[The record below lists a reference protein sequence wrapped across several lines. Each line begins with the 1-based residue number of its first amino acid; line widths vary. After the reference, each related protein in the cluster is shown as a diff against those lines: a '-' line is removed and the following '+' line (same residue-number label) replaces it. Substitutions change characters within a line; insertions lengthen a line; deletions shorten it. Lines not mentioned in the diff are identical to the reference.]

1 MIKTQ
6 PLSGLKIVVTR
17 PRDQADHLAQ
27 RINQA
32 GGQAIL
38 FPLLEI
44 HPAADTAELNRQ
56 LAHLQ
61 AFTLAIFISPN
72 AVRYGMDAIL
82 SLEGAAKILSTL
94 KIAAIGP
101 GSVRALR
108 EYGVHEVIAPPTN
121 FDQATFDSE
130 TMLAQP
136 ELQAVAGWKVLIF
149 RGDGGRALLGDTLK
163 LRGATVE
170 YATCYRR
177 SKPPLDINIL
187 LAERPD
193 AITVTSSEALGYL
206 FEMLNEQTKKIILPM
221 PLFAPHERIAQA
233 ARQLGWQ
240 SVTTTRGG
248 DEGLLSGLVA
258 WAENDIKN

>member
-6 PLSGLKIVVTR
+6 PFSGLKIVVTR
-17 PRDQADHLAQ
+17 PREQSENLAQ
-27 RINQA
+27 RIIQL

-44 HPAADTAELNRQ
+44 HPAADTTELNRQ
-56 LAHLQ
+56 LARLQ
-61 AFTLAIFISPN
+61 EFNLAIFISPN

-82 SLEGAAKILSTL
+82 TLSDAAQILSTL

-101 GSVRALR
+101 GSVQALR

-121 FDQATFDSE
+121 FDQAKFDSE
-130 TMLAQP
+130 TLLAQP

-163 LRGATVE
+163 LRGATVQ

-177 SKPPLDINIL
+177 SKPQFNVNIL
-187 LAERPD
+187 LATRPD

-206 FEMLNEQTKKIILPM
+206 FEILDEQTKKIILSI

-240 SVTTTRGG
+240 AVTTTQGG
-248 DEGLLSGLVA
+248 DDGLLQGLSA
-258 WAENDIKN
+258 WAEQN